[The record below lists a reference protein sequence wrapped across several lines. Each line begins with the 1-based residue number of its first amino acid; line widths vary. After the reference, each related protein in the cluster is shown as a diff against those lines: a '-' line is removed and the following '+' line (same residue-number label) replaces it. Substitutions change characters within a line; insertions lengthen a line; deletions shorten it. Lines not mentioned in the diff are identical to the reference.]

1 SVTNPD
7 LLPHLLLKRPPPVV
21 NTGSIINYLHFESI
35 RRLRRRPPRIVRP
48 LQSCESG
55 PRPETGARVVDIREL
70 RLSSMD
76 GYVLAEASAGV
87 RRRYRS
93 VVARVLLAERVAF
106 RSMEALWV
114 GEVIVRVGIVWLLL
128 LAAQP
133 TLTLILAAGGHGNGD
148 SF

>member
-1 SVTNPD
+1 M
-7 LLPHLLLKRPPPVV
+7 
-21 NTGSIINYLHFESI
+21 
-35 RRLRRRPPRIVRP
+35 
-48 LQSCESG
+48 
-55 PRPETGARVVDIREL
+55 VDIREL

-133 TLTLILAAGGHGNGD
+133 TLTLILDAGGHGNGD
-148 SF
+148 PF